1 MKNLSWLW
9 ALAAIAAA
17 LSLAG
22 CGVSPE
28 GSLASPS
35 AITADDGGAVVASG
49 YGSGPVASPGAGPGD
64 GTCTAGCSGA
74 GPGHGAGPGD
84 GLCGAACLG
93 PVPPGPADLAEILDL
108 ALQEEYRAEAL
119 YGSVLEDFGAT
130 TLPFAA
136 IADAEATHVA
146 ALKRLIARREWVAP
160 ASLWEAGS
168 FPAFDSLPAACAAGV
183 QAERDDAAL
192 YDRYLVPRDDL
203 PQDVVTVFT
212 NLRAAS
218 LENHLPAFE
227 RCQ

>member
-1 MKNLSWLW
+1 MKNLSRLW
-9 ALAAIAAA
+9 TPVAIGAA

-22 CGVSPE
+22 CGASPE
-28 GSLASPS
+28 GSLATPS

-49 YGSGPVASPGAGPGD
+49 CGSGSVASPGAGPGD

-74 GPGHGAGPGD
+74 GPGQGAGPGD
-84 GLCGAACLG
+84 GLCGAACVG
-93 PVPPGPADLAEILDL
+93 PVTPGPADLVEILDL

-119 YGSVLEDFGAT
+119 YRSVLEDFGAT
-130 TLPFAA
+130 TQPFGA
-136 IADAEATHVA
+136 IAGAEATHVE
-146 ALKRLIARREWVAP
+146 ALKRLIARREWAAP
-160 ASLWEAGS
+160 ASLWETGS
-168 FPAFDSLPAACAAGV
+168 FPTFDSLSAACAAGV
-183 QAERDDAAL
+183 QAEKDDAAF